1 MADINAD
8 TEAVV
13 AEELHAFKKLVPV
26 YPDGRNPLAQMRAM
40 IRFAIDHAE
49 GIRENLPADVL
60 VREHLMG
67 RMAAIRGMHD
77 PAGWEEQRAARR
89 RTAFE
94 ELFSCRQVFS
104 FTKAQRNGQCGN
116 QMHAIRI

>member
-1 MADINAD
+1 
-8 TEAVV
+8 
-13 AEELHAFKKLVPV
+13 
-26 YPDGRNPLAQMRAM
+26 M

-77 PAGWEEQRAARR
+77 PAGWEEQQAARR

-104 FTKAQRNGQCGN
+104 FYESAEKRTMWESNACHQG
-116 QMHAIRI
+116 I